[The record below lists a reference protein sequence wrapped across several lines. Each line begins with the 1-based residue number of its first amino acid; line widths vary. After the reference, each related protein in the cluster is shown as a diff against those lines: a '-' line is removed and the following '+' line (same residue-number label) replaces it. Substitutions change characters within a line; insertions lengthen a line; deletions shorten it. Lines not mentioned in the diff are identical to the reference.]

1 MATIAFIFEG
11 ISTPIQCFKGQKMIY
26 ICDKFCNKI
35 GADINSL
42 LFLYGGS
49 KINMD
54 KKFEEYSKDNIIQ
67 IFVFRNEYE
76 ICPKCGKF
84 LDNKKIDNLISSNN
98 NINSILIGLKSQID
112 HIITDINDK
121 KQINEINSQLKN
133 LYLIINHIIEDIKKN
148 NEELNKAKIMNSE
161 GNTNYDKQKKKLF
174 LLENNNNLFMNYNN
188 NYKNNYAFQIRK
200 ENINNHY
207 RNDYD
212 NQKNQLKNINNQNQN
227 QNNKIDLN
235 EKCQNET
242 FNLMKYFQCKT
253 PEEEKNYLGEILFEL
268 IKNTQI
274 IQDINLKYLMIG
286 KITGMILDLPENEIF
301 ETLDN
306 SSELNSRIQEALCL
320 IFEILNIS

>member
-1 MATIAFIFEG
+1 
-11 ISTPIQCFKGQKMIY
+11 
-26 ICDKFCNKI
+26 
-35 GADINSL
+35 
-42 LFLYGGS
+42 
-49 KINMD
+49 
-54 KKFEEYSKDNIIQ
+54 
-67 IFVFRNEYE
+67 
-76 ICPKCGKF
+76 
-84 LDNKKIDNLISSNN
+84 
-98 NINSILIGLKSQID
+98 
-112 HIITDINDK
+112 
-121 KQINEINSQLKN
+121 
-133 LYLIINHIIEDIKKN
+133 
-148 NEELNKAKIMNSE
+148 
-161 GNTNYDKQKKKLF
+161 
-174 LLENNNNLFMNYNN
+174 MNYNN
-188 NYKNNYAFQIRK
+188 IYKNNYAFQIRK